1 MFWNVYREAFKHFL
15 RQPKLTILNFRRKIF
30 CDMGHQDVL
39 DQMSLVSH
47 GMLSVNIYLFK
58 LTIETLEEGVKYVQS

>member
-1 MFWNVYREAFKHFL
+1 
-15 RQPKLTILNFRRKIF
+15 
-30 CDMGHQDVL
+30 MGHQDVL

-47 GMLSVNIYLFK
+47 GMLSANIYLFK

>member
-1 MFWNVYREAFKHFL
+1 
-15 RQPKLTILNFRRKIF
+15 
-30 CDMGHQDVL
+30 MGHQDVL